1 MSKRILIIDQLNM
14 FFRAYIV
21 DPSLS
26 ENGQPIGGL
35 KGTLKI
41 MQKLLRETKPD
52 RVVICWDG
60 AGGSKKRRSL
70 KKDYKGNRRP
80 IRLNRDIRNLSES
93 EEIQNKIW
101 QQTRLID
108 YFNHMP
114 VSQVMLP
121 DIEADDAIAY
131 ACRLPALEG
140 DQKLI
145 VSSDKDFFQLLD
157 NETVL
162 YRPIQKEFLNKNSI
176 IDKFGIHP
184 NNMTIARAMAGDKS
198 DNLEGIGGCGL
209 ATVSKRFPFLK
220 EEKSYTMTEVLQHS
234 KEMLSERKLKVYE
247 NLLDKQEI
255 FERNYK
261 MMQLYAPSISVS
273 GKQIIRD
280 SVLNQ
285 DLSLNKTAIRKM
297 MIEDGFVDYN
307 WSSLFQSLNRVCFTE

>member
-1 MSKRILIIDQLNM
+1 M

-60 AGGSKKRRSL
+60 AGGSKKRRAI

-80 IRLNRDIRNLSES
+80 VRLNRDIRNLSES

-101 QQTRLID
+101 QQTRLIE

-114 VSQVMLP
+114 VSQIMLP
-121 DIEADDAIAY
+121 DIEADDVIAY
-131 ACRLPALEG
+131 VCQMPALKNN
-140 DQKLI
+140 QKLI

-157 NETVL
+157 DETVL
-162 YRPIQKEFLNKNSI
+162 YRPVQKEFLNKNSI
-176 IDKFGIHP
+176 INKFGIHP

-198 DNLEGIGGCGL
+198 DNLEGIGGAGL
-209 ATVSKRFPFLK
+209 TTVSKRFPFLG
-220 EEKSYTMTEVLQHS
+220 EEKSYTITEVLAYG
-234 KEMLSERKLKVYE
+234 KEKLSEHKLKVYE
-247 NLLDKQEI
+247 NLLDKSDV

-261 MMQLYAPSISVS
+261 IMQLYAPSISIS
-273 GKQIIRD
+273 SKQAIR
-280 SVLNQ
+280 STTMNE
-285 DLSLNKTAIRKM
+285 DLHLNKTEIRKM
-297 MIEDGFVDYN
+297 MLKDGFIDYS
-307 WSSLFQSLNRVCFTE
+307 WSSLFQSLNRVCFTK